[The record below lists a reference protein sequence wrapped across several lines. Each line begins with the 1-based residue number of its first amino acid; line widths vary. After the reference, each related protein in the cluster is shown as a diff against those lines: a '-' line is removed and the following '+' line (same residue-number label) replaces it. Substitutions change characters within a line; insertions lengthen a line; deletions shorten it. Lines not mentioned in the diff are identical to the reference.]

1 MGQCSATMIVITNLP
16 PQIMD
21 ENVVT
26 IIDAWESMEALCNHL
41 GTPHMLAYQERASDI
56 VENVALKELQE
67 A

>member
-26 IIDAWESMEALCNHL
+26 IIDAWECLEALCNHL
-41 GTPHMLAYQERASDI
+41 GTPLMFAYQERASDI

-67 A
+67 E

>member
-1 MGQCSATMIVITNLP
+1 MIVITNLP

-26 IIDAWESMEALCNHL
+26 IIDAWESLETLRNHL
-41 GTPHMLAYQERASDI
+41 VVSHMLAYQERASDI

>member
-26 IIDAWESMEALCNHL
+26 IIDAWESLETLRNHL
-41 GTPHMLAYQERASDI
+41 VASHMLAYQERASDI